1 MNFLSKYKWG
11 DLVQGIVTLI
21 IGVLVIVFAI
31 VDQGVIGEVVSYV
44 LAAAL
49 FLYGLITIVVA
60 LISHTKELFTASLIS
75 ASLAIAIGVVLCVN
89 PGLLASFFTLFLGVF
104 LITYGAVS
112 LIKGIFLIVYKAKWV
127 WYVIT
132 FVIAAVC
139 ITVGILA
146 LIPETVGDLMMVLYI
161 IVGAVISIYG
171 IIGIVS
177 GVKKLSK

>member
-11 DLVQGIVTLI
+11 ELVEGIVTLI

-31 VDQGVIGEVVSYV
+31 VNQGIIGEVVSYV

-49 FLYGLITIVVA
+49 FLFGLITIIIG
-60 LISHTKELFTASLIS
+60 LTSHTKELFTSSLIT

-112 LIKGIFLIVYKAKWV
+112 LIKGIFLVVYKAKWV
-127 WYVIT
+127 WYVIS
-132 FVIAAVC
+132 FVIAALC
-139 ITVGILA
+139 ITVGILS
-146 LIPETVGDLMMVLYI
+146 LIPETAGSLMMVIYI
-161 IVGAVISIYG
+161 VVGVVVSVYG
-171 IIGIVS
+171 IIGIIS
-177 GVKKLSK
+177 GIKKLSK